1 MRLRRVAVLAFLI
14 LAAAAGVSAWLV
26 IDARSDEP
34 DVVVESRPQ
43 QEEDDQQQAQAA
55 QPEPSEP
62 EQATQESQQAA
73 QADKTDQAQSAD
85 EEAVEEEDP
94 EPEDGEQSGEE
105 AEPAPSEPAEP
116 EAETETLDADSPAR
130 DLLIAA
136 LDVPRGPLPNP
147 PTFMATYV
155 VAEEDSLSSIAE
167 ALGVSVDELIAAND
181 LDDPDAITVGQV
193 LSAPGDRPSES
204 GYIALEVPPSLTDD
218 GVVYGTITDL
228 DYDTIHSAV
237 ATRAEPLMLVSACID
252 GLLRVYVQHLDSL
265 GHEGG
270 ITALTRVYW
279 SVDDGPLRTSQW
291 KQSGSALESIN
302 PRILFEELQEAET
315 LWWRTHLLEAE
326 FPVASMFPTDVQA
339 NLINCGR

>member
-34 DVVVESRPQ
+34 DVVIELRPQ
-43 QEEDDQQQAQAA
+43 QQEDQQQAQQA

-62 EQATQESQQAA
+62 TEPEELA
-73 QADKTDQAQSAD
+73 
-85 EEAVEEEDP
+85 EEAEEQEQ
-94 EPEDGEQSGEE
+94 EPPPDESEE
-105 AEPAPSEPAEP
+105 AEESDEPAEPAPSEPESESEAVTAPEP
-116 EAETETLDADSPAR
+116 PTSAA

-136 LDVPRGPLPNP
+136 LNVPRGPLPNP

-155 VAEEDSLSSIAE
+155 VAEEDSLTTIAE

-204 GYIALEVPPSLTDD
+204 GYIALEVQPSLTDD

-237 ATRAEPLMLVSACID
+237 ATTVEPLMLVSACID
-252 GLLRVYVQHLDSL
+252 GVLRVYVQDLDSL

-302 PRILFEELQEAET
+302 PGILFEELHDAQS
-315 LWWRTHLLEAE
+315 LWWRTRLFEAT
-326 FPVASMFPTDVQA
+326 FQVGAMFPTDVQA